1 MVDSMP
7 ADQTATPY
15 ADAIA
20 RYAAEHPVRWHLPG
34 HGGDTAGETALTR
47 FFGGRAADYDIMP
60 MVEGIDLGPHNPF
73 EQSLALAAE
82 AWGAR
87 RTWFLANG
95 ASQGNLIAV
104 MATTAFGHDDRTAN
118 RGPHPG
124 GGGRADGRR
133 RDSAGAEH
141 GDPGRADH
149 RGDRVVV
156 MQRSVHSSMI
166 DALGMSGGR
175 ARFVA
180 PHVDHDHGVAHGVRA
195 ADVAAE
201 LDACAARGEAVD
213 AVIVVSPSYFGFVAD
228 IVAIAGVAHG
238 RCVPLVVDEAWGAHL
253 GFHPRL
259 PARSL
264 SSGADLVVSSTHKLG
279 GSFTQSAM
287 LHLADGP
294 YADVL
299 EARIDRVYRSVQS
312 TSESALLLASLDIAR
327 RELATGTERI
337 GRSIDAAEQL
347 AARVRAGG
355 RFGILSDS
363 FPTVPGWA
371 ATDPLRVV
379 IDTRVAGLDG
389 RVVRTTLKRD
399 FGLLVELAS
408 EGTLVAVVGAG
419 AVPNVEALPA
429 ALAALPDHLGVAD
442 GAPAARLP
450 EWGPERTSVRAAWL
464 GDTELVHHTEAAGR
478 VSAAS
483 LAAYPPGIP
492 NVLPGEEI
500 TPAAVDFLRAV
511 AASPAGHV
519 RGAHDPALDHFL
531 VVA

>member
-1 MVDSMP
+1 MS
-7 ADQTATPY
+7 AGDQSTTPY

-20 RYAAEHPVRWHLPG
+20 RHAAAHRVRWHLPG
-34 HGGDTAGETALTR
+34 HGGDTAGVTALTR
-47 FFGGRAADYDIMP
+47 FFGGRVADYDLMP
-60 MVEGIDLGPHNPF
+60 MVEGIDLGPDNPL
-73 EQSLALAAE
+73 QQALTLAAE

-104 MATTAFGHDDRTAN
+104 MATTAFA
-118 RGPHPG
+118 RGD
-124 GGGRADGRR
+124 A
-133 RDSAGAEH
+133 
-141 GDPGRADH
+141 GDP
-149 RGDRVVV
+149 VVV

-166 DALGMSGGR
+166 DALGMSGSR

-180 PHVDHDHGVAHGVRA
+180 PVVDHDHGVAHAVVA
-195 ADVAAE
+195 DDVAAE
-201 LDACAARGEAVD
+201 LDACAARGEHVGAV
-213 AVIVVSPSYFGFVAD
+213 VVVSPSYFGFVAD
-228 IVAIAGVAHG
+228 VAAIARVAHA
-238 RCVPLVVDEAWGAHL
+238 RDVPLVVDEAWGAHL

-264 SSGADLVVSSTHKLG
+264 ALGADLVVSSTHKLG
-279 GSFTQSAM
+279 GSLTQSAM

-294 YADVL
+294 YAEAL
-299 EARIDRVYRSVQS
+299 EARIDRVHRSVQS

-327 RELATGTERI
+327 RELATGAADI
-337 GRSIDAAEQL
+337 GGSIDAAEQL

-355 RFGILSDS
+355 RFGILGDE
-363 FPTVPGWA
+363 FPTVRGWA

-389 RVVRTTLKRD
+389 RVVRTTLMREH
-399 FGLLVELAS
+399 GLLVELAS

-419 AVPNVEALPA
+419 AAPDVGALPA
-429 ALAALPDHLGVAD
+429 ALAALPDLG
-442 GAPAARLP
+442 AAAAVRTRLP
-450 EWGPERTSVRAAWL
+450 VWGPERTTVRAAWL
-464 GDTELVHHTEAAGR
+464 GATELVRHGDAVGR

-492 NVLPGEEI
+492 NVLPGEEL
-500 TPAAVDFLRAV
+500 TTATVEFLRAV

-531 VVA
+531 VVAEP

>member
-104 MATTAFGHDDRTAN
+104 MATTAF
-118 RGPHPG
+118 
-124 GGGRADGRR
+124 
-133 RDSAGAEH
+133 
-141 GDPGRADH
+141 DH
-149 RGDRVVV
+149 HHRSDRVVV

-180 PHVDHDHGVAHGVRA
+180 PYVDHDHGVAHGVRA

-238 RCVPLVVDEAWGAHL
+238 RGVPLVVDEAWGAHL

-294 YADVL
+294 YADLL

-347 AARVRAGG
+347 AARVRAGE

-419 AVPNVEALPA
+419 AVPDVEALPA

-442 GAPAARLP
+442 GAPAVRLP

-500 TPAAVDFLRAV
+500 TPAAIDFLRAV